1 MLIRNKEI
9 EHLSY
14 AERSLYKWINKKHNK
29 NNIYESWIFGEEEEV
44 ERVYRIGKAIS
55 YYEYSVGFNTTKDNQ
70 MYDVKQQQKYRS
82 RRNQW

>member
-9 EHLSY
+9 KHLSY

-29 NNIYESWIFGEEEEV
+29 GNVYEDWVFGDES
-44 ERVYRIGKAIS
+44 RVYRVGKDIHYFYNDQ
-55 YYEYSVGFNTTKDNQ
+55 YYEYSPQKNNQ
-70 MYDVKQQQKYRS
+70 IYDASQQQKYRS